1 MVSAGRDG
9 SSAGRSYDGYLQ
21 LENGVGM
28 LRLLF
33 NEFEEAFGKLT
44 GDDRVEELS
53 VATAKLAYPYI
64 DRMARRMQE
73 KYPGVEDPYVLYQK

>member
-1 MVSAGRDG
+1 
-9 SSAGRSYDGYLQ
+9 
-21 LENGVGM
+21 M

-73 KYPGVEDPYVLYQK
+73 KYPGLKESIRIVSEMISLVRGSRYPG

>member
-1 MVSAGRDG
+1 MQVMNGICWQR
-9 SSAGRSYDGYLQ
+9 RELPQEESYDGYLQ

-44 GDDRVEELS
+44 GDDRVGRTFRCNRKAGVS
-53 VATAKLAYPYI
+53 VYRQDGTA
-64 DRMARRMQE
+64 RCRRNIR
-73 KYPGVEDPYVLYQK
+73 G

>member
-1 MVSAGRDG
+1 MVICSWRME
-9 SSAGRSYDGYLQ
+9 
-21 LENGVGM
+21 LECCGF
-28 LRLLF
+28 LF

-64 DRMARRMQE
+64 DRDGTADAGE
-73 KYPGVEDPYVLYQK
+73 ISGVEDPYVLYQK

>member
-9 SSAGRSYDGYLQ
+9 SSGQEESLDGYLQ

-33 NEFEEAFGKLT
+33 DEFEEAFGKLT

-53 VATAKLAYPYI
+53 VATAKLAYPYV
-64 DRMARRMQE
+64 DRDGTADAGE
-73 KYPGVEDPYVLYQK
+73 VSGAEDPYVLY